1 MVLTIALLLFFQL
14 AGTAIV
20 TVTGL
25 PIPGPVMGMLLFLF
39 ALMVKD
45 NLLQQTLPVVNVLLA
60 HFSLLFVP
68 AGVGIMQH
76 GARLAAEWRLHRHLN
91 ASGDGRNGDHGPHC
105 DESDENSGVT
115 HHVGLTS
122 YLFTG
127 NPPGSLEARAG

>member
-45 NLLQQTLPVVNVLLA
+45 NLLQQTLA

-76 GARLAAEWRLHRHLN
+76 GARLAAEWLPIA
-91 ASGDGRNGDHGPHC
+91 ASIVISTLLAMAATAITVRIVMKVMKIQG
-105 DESDENSGVT
+105 
-115 HHVGLTS
+115 
-122 YLFTG
+122 
-127 NPPGSLEARAG
+127 

>member
-76 GARLAAEWRLHRHLN
+76 GAGLPPSGCRLPPPLSSQRFWRWPQRRSRSAL
-91 ASGDGRNGDHGPHC
+91 
-105 DESDENSGVT
+105 
-115 HHVGLTS
+115 
-122 YLFTG
+122 
-127 NPPGSLEARAG
+127 